1 MGVLYWEG
9 KRIRLRAVEPS
20 DWEIHFTWDQ
30 DVEAAKASYFIPFP
44 RSSEATRRWA
54 EQSALQQP
62 EADEV
67 RLQIETISGVLVGT
81 INSHHCDPRT
91 GTFSYGIAVRPEHQ
105 RKGYASEAVLLFLRY
120 FFNELRYQ
128 KVTVQVYEFN
138 QPSIRLHEKL
148 GFIQEGRL
156 RRLVYTDGKFFDVL
170 CYGLTVEEFRAKYG
184 G

>member
-1 MGVLYWEG
+1 MGVMYWEG

-20 DWEIHFTWDQ
+20 DWEIHFAWDQ
-30 DVEAAKASYFIPFP
+30 DAEAAQASYFIPFP
-44 RSSEATRRWA
+44 RSSEATRQWA
-54 EQSALQQP
+54 EESAMSPPQ
-62 EADEV
+62 EDAV
-67 RLQIETISGVLVGT
+67 RLQIETLSGVLVGT
-81 INSHHCDPRT
+81 INSHGCDPRT

-105 RKGYASEAVLLFLRY
+105 RKGYASEAVLLLLRY

-138 QPSIRLHEKL
+138 QPSIGLHERL
-148 GFIQEGRL
+148 GFTQEGRL

-170 CYGLTVEEFRAKYG
+170 YYGLTVEEFRAKYG